1 MSTAS
6 ALPRPSVSLASR
18 LEADREIVEIH
29 LSALM
34 DAGRAVTPFRKAMQ
48 YAVLG
53 QGQRFRPVLAM
64 RIARLCGQENALTL
78 RAAAAVELIHC
89 ASLVVDDL
97 PCMDDDAMRRNRPA
111 AHVAHGEATAL
122 LSAFGL
128 VALAARSVVEQPC
141 PPARVSSLIRFQ
153 CELLAVLDASG
164 LREGQDLDL
173 RLDEAARESSRDHIN
188 ELKTI
193 PLFVL
198 AAQAGLIF
206 TDPDSSLARS
216 LRAFAREFG
225 RAFQAVDDYLDGE
238 IEDIQ
243 TVRNQLELARACLA
257 PFGPAAFELEELI
270 EVLDARCR

>member
-6 ALPRPSVSLASR
+6 AIPRHSAPTVSR
-18 LEADREIVEIH
+18 LDADKEIVEVH

-34 DAGRAVTPFRKAMQ
+34 SSGRAATPFRRAMQ

-53 QGQRFRPVLAM
+53 QGQRFRPSAGH
-64 RIARLCGQENALTL
+64 ADCPLCGQENALTL

-97 PCMDDDAMRRNRPA
+97 PCMDDDAMRRDRPA
-111 AHVAHGEATAL
+111 AHVAFGEATAL
-122 LSAFGL
+122 LAAFGL

-141 PPARVSSLIRFQ
+141 PPARVPSLIRFQ

-164 LREGQDLDL
+164 LCEGQDLDL
-173 RLDEAARESSRDHIN
+173 RLDEEDRDSSREHIN
-188 ELKTI
+188 DLKTV

-198 AAQAGLIF
+198 AAQAGLMFI
-206 TDPDSSLARS
+206 DPDSPQARS

-225 RAFQAVDDYLDGE
+225 RAFQAVDDYLDDE
-238 IEDIQ
+238 ITRPPNGAKPVGAGKI
-243 TVRNQLELARACLA
+243 L
-257 PFGPAAFELEELI
+257 PGAF
-270 EVLDARCR
+270 RS